1 MTNGLIG
8 KDVKLFW
15 DDFGK
20 VVVKIGVIVAE
31 SSNFIEIKTERGI
44 EAIPMIKVVRI
55 EVIR

>member
-1 MTNGLIG
+1 MDNGLIG
-8 KDVKLFW
+8 KEVKLFW

-20 VVVKIGVIVAE
+20 VVVKIGIIENE
-31 SSNFIEIKTERGI
+31 SSNFISIKTDRGL